1 MFQQIKSNTMKK
13 DVDVFYMEQ
22 VKVIREVITIGDEV
36 IDKLINVYQV
46 SKQMTDEEMLLKE
59 GHKFDHKH
67 YKITLKE
74 DADVYDEEGQ
84 LILKLRKNVI
94 PNHMCDQA
102 VESFRQWATK
112 FSTNRGASAGLLKKE
127 ALRPSYAKLIEDTNT
142 QDKYYDKRFR
152 CCIKKKDEKTG
163 KTSNQSV
170 SNLAPSNIV
179 GYFDNYARNV
189 DRSKKKIPCRITA
202 YTAQRVEKWKASLPF
217 FDRCDSIFKSLV
229 PKRHATQL
237 AMCRKTPEYQINDT
251 AFSTATINS
260 SWRTSC
266 HKDAGDLDEG
276 FGNLVVCEDKKNN
289 RTYKGCYTGFPQYK
303 ICADVRQGDYLA
315 MDVHRW
321 HCNTEF
327 VGTTL
332 KEEITKFKTKKA
344 KINYINGFDYNRLS
358 VVMYYRK
365 KMYKCQNM

>member
-1 MFQQIKSNTMKK
+1 MYQQIKSSQPKK

-22 VKVIREVITIGDEV
+22 VKVIREVITIGEEV

-46 SKQMTDEEMLLKE
+46 SKQMTDEEMILKE
-59 GHKFDHKH
+59 GHKFDASH

-84 LILKLRKNVI
+84 LILKLRKQVI
-94 PNHMCDQA
+94 PHHMCDQA

-112 FSTNRGASAGLLKKE
+112 FSTNRGAAAGLLNKKS
-127 ALRPSYAKLIEDTNT
+127 LRPTYAKLIEDTNT
-142 QDKYYDKRFR
+142 EDKYYDKRFR
-152 CCIKKKDEKTG
+152 CCIKKTNEKTG

-202 YTAQRVEKWKASLPF
+202 YTAQRVEKWKKSLPF
-217 FDRCDSIFKSLV
+217 FDRCDAIFKSLV

-237 AMCRKTPEYQINDT
+237 AMCRKTPDYQINDT

-260 SWRTSC
+260 SWRTAC

-276 FGNLVVCEDKKNN
+276 FGNLVVCEDKKNP
-289 RTYKGCYTGFPQYK
+289 RTYQGCFTGFPQYK
-303 ICADVRQGDYLA
+303 ICADVRQGDFIA

-327 VGTTL
+327 VGTSI
-332 KEEITKFKTKKA
+332 KEEIKKFKTKKA
-344 KINYINGFDYNRLS
+344 KINDVNGFDYNRLS

-365 KMYKCQNM
+365 KMFKCQNK